1 MKKFIKAISIALS
14 AVMAISMLAGCGGKK
29 AGNTGATTEDGL
41 PIIRYFMPNDPGSE
55 FSSDTWSILKWGEKT
70 GTKIEI
76 QSIQRDVF
84 NEKLAALLASGDL
97 PEYINYRNDENTTT
111 KYGDKLFI
119 AYEDYKDDMPN
130 LTKWLEKYPEVW
142 EKGKR
147 LQDDK
152 MYGFP
157 RILDFVAFNSM
168 WTIRED
174 LLNQA
179 GMSAK
184 DIVTIDDLKEAL
196 LALKKVSGQPY
207 VTSSRMGWWYF
218 AEMTGWFFGTSPYM
232 MFDNRRSNGTNTWI
246 YGPTNDMYKEWVK
259 FYAWAYENGVL
270 HPNFISMTEQ
280 ECNAGYADGKFQL
293 SMEQAAMGCGTLG
306 AYNDKYPE
314 RRELPI
320 YPVEINGERA
330 KQPRMHHQNNGSR
343 FPMSISKESG
353 NVEAAVKALDWL
365 YSEEGHILTVDGEE
379 GTHWIA
385 DDAYISGKNSLLKG
399 SYYQTQRLKN
409 GEITQEEYDN
419 LPDAKKLGLGSAWLQ
434 PVMSEVQRFGGPC
447 EEDKNTYARTQAKI
461 NNINYW
467 VEQGYVT
474 DPDPEPKFT
483 EEELGEILELTNTLE
498 TYTSEQSLKF
508 IFGELDIEKDWD
520 NFQAEIKKLGA
531 DKLVKMYND
540 RYNEMYK

>member
-1 MKKFIKAISIALS
+1 MKKFIKAISLALT
-14 AVMAISMLAGCGGKK
+14 AVMAVSVLAGCGGKK
-29 AGNTGATTEDGL
+29 NTGATTEDGR
-41 PIIRYFMPNDPGSE
+41 PIIEYFMPNDPGSE

-111 KYGDKLFI
+111 KYGDKLFV
-119 AYEDYKDDMPN
+119 AYEDYADEMPN

-157 RILDFVAFNSM
+157 RILDFVTFNSM

-179 GMSAK
+179 GMTAK

-232 MFDNRRSNGTNTWI
+232 MFDNRRSDGTNTWV
-246 YGPTNDMYKEWVK
+246 YGPTGDMYKEWVK
-259 FYAWAYENGVL
+259 FYAWAYENEVI
-270 HPNFISMTEQ
+270 HPSFATMTEQ
-280 ECNAGYADGKFQL
+280 ECTAGYSDGKFQL

-306 AYNDKYPE
+306 AYNDQYPE
-314 RRELPI
+314 RRELPV

-343 FPMSISKESG
+343 YPMSVTKSSA
-353 NVEAAVKALDWL
+353 NVNAAIKALDWL
-365 YSEEGHILTVDGEE
+365 YSEEGHELTVYGEE

-385 DDAYISGKNSLLKG
+385 DETYPNGKCSLLNG
-399 SYYQTQRLKN
+399 SWYNKQKLLN
-409 GEITQEEYDN
+409 GEITQEEYDAI
-419 LPDAKKLGLGSAWLQ
+419 PKSQQLGLGSAWLQ
-434 PVMSEVQRFGGPC
+434 PVMDEYQRFGNSP
-447 EEDKNTYARTQAKI
+447 EDDTNGYAKQNAKVE
-461 NNINYW
+461 NINYW
-467 VEQGYVT
+467 VEQGYVL

-483 EEELGEILELTNTLE
+483 EDELSEIVDLTTTLE
-498 TYTSEQSLKF
+498 TYVSEQSLKF
-508 IFGELDIEKDWD
+508 IYGELDIEKDWD
-520 NFQAEIKKLGA
+520 AFQAEIVKLGSE
-531 DKLVKMYND
+531 KLEKMYND
-540 RYNEMYK
+540 RYNEMYNK